1 MRNDND
7 ASAITD
13 TAYGIRNQL
22 SVINIQSVRRP
33 SIITHFAPVTTA
45 DISDTMRFCPY
56 ESVSTSLFFT
66 IS

>member
-7 ASAITD
+7 ASAITN

-22 SVINIQSVRRP
+22 SVINIQSVAS